1 MESTLSD
8 LLLRMK
14 SAKAN
19 AETYKQTN
27 ATVKHVKANA
37 ETNEQIN
44 GAVKHVKANAETNKQ
59 TNKSSTL
66 KGKRKRDADEGEI
79 TEVTQTIK
87 QLKAN
92 VSVNND
98 ALDEIK
104 EVTPKVFKSFVK
116 MKNNALK
123 LDAELGEENRRKQGG
138 KANNCKNES
147 QLVKNLIS
155 FATEIEQNVED
166 VLQRK
171 EKEIEKLSKDREAF
185 KKATIEEVA
194 KFDAENKSKI
204 ENLQSELEEAKKK
217 QNVGNEDRDKA
228 YEKLEKKYKLLKER
242 KEISDVDQSVM
253 DKELAEKEETIS
265 KKEETISKLKEEM
278 DKELAERDETISKLK
293 EEVDDLSGKLTQVDF
308 FSFDHLRISL
318 LPVFSTRQIHLVVI
332 IFPPRWRWGC

>member
-19 AETYKQTN
+19 AETNKQT
-27 ATVKHVKANA
+27 
-37 ETNEQIN
+37 N
-44 GAVKHVKANAETNKQ
+44 GAVKHVKTTAETNKQ
-59 TNKSSTL
+59 TNKSNAL

-116 MKNNALK
+116 MKNDALT
-123 LDAELGEENRRKQGG
+123 LDAEYGEKTRRKQGG

-171 EKEIEKLSKDREAF
+171 EFEKSKDRKAF
-185 KKATIEEVA
+185 KKAQFA
-194 KFDAENKSKI
+194 
-204 ENLQSELEEAKKK
+204 
-217 QNVGNEDRDKA
+217 
-228 YEKLEKKYKLLKER
+228 
-242 KEISDVDQSVM
+242 
-253 DKELAEKEETIS
+253 
-265 KKEETISKLKEEM
+265 
-278 DKELAERDETISKLK
+278 
-293 EEVDDLSGKLTQVDF
+293 
-308 FSFDHLRISL
+308 
-318 LPVFSTRQIHLVVI
+318 
-332 IFPPRWRWGC
+332 

>member
-116 MKNNALK
+116 MKNNALT
-123 LDAELGEENRRKQGG
+123 LDAEYGEKNRKKEGG
-138 KANNCKNES
+138 KAKSVDKDFKES
-147 QLVKNLIS
+147 QLVKNLLF

-217 QNVGNEDRDKA
+217 QHVGNADRDKA
-228 YEKLEKKYKLLKER
+228 FDKLEKKYKLLKER

-265 KKEETISKLKEEM
+265 KLKEEM
-278 DKELAERDETISKLK
+278 ERGAAERDETISKLK
-293 EEVDDLSGKLTQVDF
+293 EEVDDLSGKLTQVPI
-308 FSFDHLRISL
+308 FSSISFRSF
-318 LPVFSTRQIHLVVI
+318 LPFLGNFSRRQIHLDCM

>member
-19 AETYKQTN
+19 AETNKQT
-27 ATVKHVKANA
+27 
-37 ETNEQIN
+37 N
-44 GAVKHVKANAETNKQ
+44 GAVKHVKTNADTNKQ
-59 TNKSSTL
+59 TYKSSAL

-79 TEVTQTIK
+79 TEMTPLK

-98 ALDEIK
+98 TLDEIK

-116 MKNNALK
+116 MKNNALT
-123 LDAELGEENRRKQGG
+123 LDAEYGEKNRKKQGG
-138 KANNCKNES
+138 KAKSVDKDLKDS
-147 QLVKNLIS
+147 QLVKNLLF
-155 FATEIEQNVED
+155 FATEIEQNVEN

-217 QNVGNEDRDKA
+217 QHVGNADRDKA

-253 DKELAEKEETIS
+253 DKELA

-278 DKELAERDETISKLK
+278 ERGAAERDETISKLK
-293 EEVDDLSGKLTQVDF
+293 EEVDDLSGKLTQVPI
-308 FSFDHLRISL
+308 FSSISFRSF
-318 LPVFSTRQIHLVVI
+318 LPFLGNFSRRQIHLVCM